1 MILGRYLLRET
12 TLAWL
17 SVLSVLL
24 IVMVATRFASVLN
37 FAAEGAIPANLL
49 FQVAMLSSLRYLMI
63 IMPVS
68 LLLAVMLALGR
79 LYSDNE
85 IVAMAG
91 CGVSLGTLY
100 KPILFLAVILTVVTA
115 ILSFQV
121 GPWAGR
127 RADSLVKHSR
137 KLMQFAPFSPGKF
150 QSVGGGRA
158 VFYAAS
164 VGGEG
169 ANFDSVFV
177 QIAGRNNQESTVLA
191 RSGAQGLDPTSGD
204 RVVTL
209 RDGYR
214 YSGRPGNGDFEIAHF
229 QRLHLRL
236 KPPAFH
242 YVNDQLQL
250 AKTKSLLSSSKPADE
265 AELQARIAA
274 PLSVMV
280 LALLALPLSH
290 LKPRQGRYSK
300 VVIGILI
307 YLVYANL
314 IGFGQ
319 MWLAR
324 GQLSPS
330 IGLWWI
336 HGIVLLLALAL
347 LAHRQG
353 WRLGYQR

>member
-24 IVMVATRFASVLN
+24 FVMVATRFASVLN
-37 FAAEGAIPANLL
+37 FAAEGAVPANLL
-49 FQVAMLSSLRYLMI
+49 FEVAMLSSLRYLMI

-68 LLLAVMLALGR
+68 LLLAVMLSLGR

-85 IVAMAG
+85 VTAMAG
-91 CGVSLGTLY
+91 CGVSLGAMY
-100 KPILFLAVILTVVTA
+100 RPILFLAAILTIVTA
-115 ILSFQV
+115 VLSFQV

-150 QSVGGGRA
+150 ESIGGGRA
-158 VFYAAS
+158 VFYAS
-164 VGGEG
+164 TIGSGG
-169 ANFDSVFV
+169 ARFDSVFA
-177 QIAGRNNQESTVLA
+177 QIAGRHNQESTVLA
-191 RSGAQGLDPTSGD
+191 QHGSQGLNPATGD
-204 RVVTL
+204 REVTL

-214 YSGRPGNGDFEIAHF
+214 YTGKPGDADFEIAHF
-229 QRLHLRL
+229 KRLHLRL
-236 KPPAFH
+236 KPPPFH

-250 AKTKSLLSSSKPADE
+250 ATTQSLFASTKPADQ
-265 AELQARIAA
+265 AEFQARIAA
-274 PLSVMV
+274 PISVMV

-290 LKPRQGRYSK
+290 LRPRQGRYSK
-300 VVIGILI
+300 IVIGILV
-307 YLVYANL
+307 YLAYANL

-324 GQLSPS
+324 GQLSPVL
-330 IGLWWI
+330 GLWWI
-336 HGIVLLLALAL
+336 HGLMLFLALAL
-347 LAHRQG
+347 LGHRQG
-353 WRLGYQR
+353 WRFGYRR